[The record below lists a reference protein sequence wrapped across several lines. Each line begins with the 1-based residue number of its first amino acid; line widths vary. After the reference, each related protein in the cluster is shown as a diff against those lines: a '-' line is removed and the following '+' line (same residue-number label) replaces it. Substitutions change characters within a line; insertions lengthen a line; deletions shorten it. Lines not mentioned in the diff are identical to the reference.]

1 MTVGIHLDAAGG
13 GGGNARDSGGKLDS
27 VWCQRIA
34 FE

>member
-13 GGGNARDSGGKLDS
+13 GGDARDSGGKLDS